1 MELLGDRPVPH
12 PERVG
17 HDEGEAG
24 AGHGV
29 AKGESSSTLLS
40 SLRLL
45 SFIIILLS
53 IICSLHI
60 TTTYTLNYHIQA
72 YAVLDKYKISKT
84 FFVKTNQEDC
94 ALLDAKPSQ
103 EPQVEGG
110 GEKPEDVRSAVVPDA
125 PKAILDSKKSPN
137 NEKAAHPSENPSEK
151 KPAANTVPERI
162 MEVADA
168 VKEEE
173 EEKKEAPTK
182 VKEEGNVE
190 RAEEK
195 KKL

>member
-1 MELLGDRPVPH
+1 M
-12 PERVG
+12 
-17 HDEGEAG
+17 
-24 AGHGV
+24 
-29 AKGESSSTLLS
+29 
-40 SLRLL
+40 
-45 SFIIILLS
+45 
-53 IICSLHI
+53 
-60 TTTYTLNYHIQA
+60 
-72 YAVLDKYKISKT
+72 
-84 FFVKTNQEDC
+84 KTNQEDC

>member
-1 MELLGDRPVPH
+1 M
-12 PERVG
+12 
-17 HDEGEAG
+17 
-24 AGHGV
+24 
-29 AKGESSSTLLS
+29 
-40 SLRLL
+40 
-45 SFIIILLS
+45 
-53 IICSLHI
+53 
-60 TTTYTLNYHIQA
+60 
-72 YAVLDKYKISKT
+72 
-84 FFVKTNQEDC
+84 KTNQEDC

-110 GEKPEDVRSAVVPDA
+110 GEKPEDVRSAVVPD
-125 PKAILDSKKSPN
+125 AILDSKKSPN